1 MTSKSPFLVSVQHK
15 MRVMHYSIRTEKSF
29 IYWIKDYIR
38 FHKLCHPKDLT
49 AKDIERFLT
58 FLAVERKVSASTQNQ
73 ALSALLFLYNK
84 VLEIELPYLSDVTRA
99 SKLQR
104 LPAVFTPQETMQV
117 IGRLSSEY
125 TLLVELMYGAGLRLM
140 ESVRLRVKDVNFDY
154 SQIIVRS
161 GKGNKDRVTLL
172 PERVIPALRRQIEI
186 ASAVHESD
194 LTAGFGA
201 VYLPF
206 ALDRKYPNANK
217 ELAWQYVFPAK
228 LRSMDPRSSV
238 ERRHHIGEQSV
249 QRAVK
254 KADELDDITVETME
268 NKTVLD
274 ESSERLRSIQRAL
287 KQELERLSIEQRET
301 FCYSLHHGKVVFE
314 KSIRR
319 LQCQQRV
326 GVWRY
331 LCEAPLFCMLS
342 VPVIHGTI
350 APLVCQSYRHICSLF
365 MASSLGAERIIWLSI
380 GTVSVTRMPS

>member
-1 MTSKSPFLVSVQHK
+1 MTFKSPFLVSVQHK
-15 MRVMHYSIRTEKSF
+15 IRVMHYSIRTEKSYL
-29 IYWIKDYIR
+29 YWIKDYIR
-38 FHKLCHPKDLT
+38 FYDLCHPKDLT

-99 SKLQR
+99 SKPQR
-104 LPAVFTPQETMQV
+104 LPAVFTPQETMHV
-117 IGRLSSEY
+117 INHLSSEY

-154 SQIIVRS
+154 SQITVRS

-172 PERVIPALRRQIEI
+172 PERVIPALKCQIEI
-186 ASAVHESD
+186 ASIIHESD
-194 LTAGFGA
+194 INAGYGA

-228 LRSMDPRSSV
+228 KRSMDPRSTV

-254 KADELDDITVETME
+254 KAINKANVNKQASCHTFRHSFATHLLENGYDIRTV
-268 NKTVLD
+268 
-274 ESSERLRSIQRAL
+274 
-287 KQELERLSIEQRET
+287 QELMGHKDIRTTQLYT
-301 FCYSLHHGKVVFE
+301 HVMNKGANAV
-314 KSIRR
+314 KS
-319 LQCQQRV
+319 
-326 GVWRY
+326 
-331 LCEAPLFCMLS
+331 PLD
-342 VPVIHGTI
+342 I
-350 APLVCQSYRHICSLF
+350 
-365 MASSLGAERIIWLSI
+365 SSSA
-380 GTVSVTRMPS
+380 